1 MKGEWK
7 ERYSANILRH
17 FSMELKLKE
26 DEIKRKRN
34 FREYARGK
42 FGPQIKRFQDF
53 ISASSRMIS

>member
-34 FREYARGK
+34 FRENAWGK
-42 FGPQIKRFQDF
+42 FGPQFKQLQDF
-53 ISASSRMIS
+53 ISANSRLVS